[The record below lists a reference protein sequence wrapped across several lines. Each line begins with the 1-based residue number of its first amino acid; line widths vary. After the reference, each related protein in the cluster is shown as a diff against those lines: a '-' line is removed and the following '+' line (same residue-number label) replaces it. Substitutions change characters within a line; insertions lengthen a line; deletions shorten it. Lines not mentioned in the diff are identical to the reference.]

1 LLGPVLAAADSE
13 QMQVEEIFNRVVFPL
28 LDELLKSD
36 TLRRDPAG
44 IPESRLKAA
53 TLLCRV
59 FLHFVMRLS
68 QNKTDIRVLWIQIL
82 DLLDRLMNF
91 DKQDQLYEAVPES
104 LKNVLLVLY
113 ASEILIPPCEPDT
126 RDERQKSMWAATQE
140 RIDRFIPGFLT
151 EIIPSSQD
159 S

>member
-1 LLGPVLAAADSE
+1 MSHLQRILLGPVLSTADSE
-13 QMQVEEIFNRVVFPL
+13 QVQVEEIFNRVVFPL

-44 IPESRLKAA
+44 IPESRLRAA

-68 QNKTDIRVLWIQIL
+68 QNQTDIRVLWIQIL

-91 DKQDQLYEAVPES
+91 DKQDQLVSTVISAVDRDVQLS
-104 LKNVLLVLY
+104 L
-113 ASEILIPPCEPDT
+113 
-126 RDERQKSMWAATQE
+126 M
-140 RIDRFIPGFLT
+140 
-151 EIIPSSQD
+151 
-159 S
+159 